1 MSSTCSRP
9 MTDARAPSAHPDN
22 PGNPAHPAH
31 PGRLRDMDLRVSYH
45 PDNCADVIAE
55 FYAPALSR
63 GVRYDRTTY
72 KFSGAGLAAA
82 AGGLA
87 GFLRNGGK
95 MRLICD
101 RETDR
106 ETMRA
111 LIEGGKD
118 AAQALGDPAA
128 ALNDIS
134 PDDLP
139 ARDHL
144 KLVAWLVKQG
154 RLEVR
159 IALHD
164 GGIFHQKLGMIEDAA
179 GDKVALDGSVNESL
193 GGWRDNSESLSVFSS
208 WEDARRAEDIERR
221 FALLWEGK
229 SQSTK
234 VIPLPRSY
242 DDYLRDIAPP
252 DADIARIVRRYG
264 HGAPP
269 PEDPRAAQMR
279 RTGWENIY
287 KQLETNPDATLNTI
301 PAELWPHQLSFW
313 RKRVAAPVDRALIA
327 DEVGLGKTAQ
337 AAALLKT
344 RLNQRRVKRYLI
356 MTPRAAMLQWQ
367 TELRRKF
374 NIVVPMLERR
384 AGRYALVYPD
394 GVAPDQDAGA
404 DAAQALLETQGCLV
418 SYQWARRNIAAFK
431 TPGLRYDMAII
442 DEAHNARFENVDND
456 KRRSPNRFLELLRGL
471 THITDGLLLLTA
483 TPMQLNE
490 SELWALLRLL
500 YPRAWGDADYRY
512 FYADPADSASAEPD
526 DASRADWWQRRAAF
540 HQFHHAHRALAVRP
554 PDADMDI
561 PARMIW
567 GENRQWIAENLTDA
581 RMRESLAYMR
591 RNSPA
596 KLGMSRHT
604 RDLLKRYQERGLLNA
619 MVPSRAAY
627 PVPIA
632 MSAAEQ
638 ALYNSIER
646 LVKICYKGQAAS
658 GNRAAIGFINT
669 VYYKRL
675 GSSPYAFAQ
684 TVRNALA
691 RRAAPDEI
699 DRDDVDAL
707 DMVDGDIR
715 LEAIDADPEAIAAL
729 RRAEAAATA
738 LLGKDGKLA
747 ALHAE
752 LAKLRRKRHKKI
764 IVFTQFKDTL
774 EYLLE
779 RLPKDIPVAPLYG
792 GDGADFPDPRE
803 TRLKRFNAQDE
814 GILLCTETA
823 SESLNLQFC
832 SAVIN
837 YDVPWNPM
845 TLEQRIGRVDRIG
858 QARAQVEAVNL
869 FYEHSVERRAYQ
881 AMEERLK
888 GITSHIGWY
897 RPILHNKVTELIRRA
912 QSGDMDL
919 ADADIRQMLDNA
931 LSEPP
936 GFDIDSVNS
945 DLERAPEPRGGLTMA
960 DLVGALTNPALLPVG
975 WSAVPA
981 GAAHWHLTK
990 PDGSQYRVAV
1000 DRAAHEYAGGRVE
1013 FWAPGSPAF
1022 PTRADALG

>member
-1 MSSTCSRP
+1 
-9 MTDARAPSAHPDN
+9 MTDARAPSAPPDN
-22 PGNPAHPAH
+22 PGA
-31 PGRLRDMDLRVSYH
+31 GRLRDMNLRVSYH

-63 GVRYDRTTY
+63 GIRYDRATFM
-72 KFSGAGLAAA
+72 FSGKALAAA
-82 AGGLA
+82 AAGLA

-101 RETDR
+101 RETNPSI
-106 ETMRA
+106 MRA
-111 LIEGGKD
+111 LIEGRID
-118 AAQALGDPAA
+118 ATEALGDPAA
-128 ALNDIS
+128 ALNDIDA
-134 PDDLP
+134 DDLP
-139 ARDHL
+139 SQDHL

-154 RLEVR
+154 RLEVK
-159 IALHD
+159 IALHPT
-164 GGIFHQKLGMIEDAA
+164 GIYHQKLGVIEDAA
-179 GDKVALDGSVNESL
+179 GDKVTFSGSVNESL
-193 GGWRDNSESLSVFSS
+193 AGWRDNSEWLPVYSS
-208 WEDARRAEDIERR
+208 WDAPDYAVEVERA
-221 FALLWEGK
+221 FANLWEGK
-229 SQSTK
+229 SQNTK
-234 VIPLPRSY
+234 VIPLPPSY
-242 DDYLRDIAPP
+242 DDYINNIAPSN
-252 DADIARIVRRYG
+252 ADIVQIIRRYG
-264 HGAPP
+264 AQP
-269 PEDPRAAQMR
+269 PEDESVKTRRAN
-279 RTGWENIY
+279 GWKYIY
-287 KQLETNPDATLNTI
+287 DQLEKNPDATLNTI

-313 RKRVAAPVDRALIA
+313 RKRVSAGIDRALIA

-344 RLNQRRVKRYLI
+344 RLNQRRVNRYLI

-384 AGRYALVYPD
+384 SGRYALVYPD
-394 GVAPDQDAGA
+394 GVAPDQDAGV
-404 DAAQALLETQGCLV
+404 DAAQALQAAPGCLV
-418 SYQWARRNIAAFK
+418 SYQWARRNSDAFAN
-431 TPGLRYDMAII
+431 PSLRYDMAII
-442 DEAHNARFENVDND
+442 DEAHNARFENVSNET
-456 KRRSPNRFLELLRGL
+456 RRRPNRFLELLRRL

-483 TPMQLNE
+483 TPMQLHE
-490 SELWALLRLL
+490 SELWALLMLL
-500 YPRAWGDADYRY
+500 YPRAWGDADYRQ
-512 FYADPADSASAEPD
+512 FYADLDDSD
-526 DASRADWWQRRAAF
+526 DPSHADWWQRRAAF
-540 HQFHHAHRALAVRP
+540 HQFHHAHRALNVRP

-561 PARMIW
+561 PNRMIW

-581 RMRESLAYMR
+581 RMRESLAVMR
-591 RNSPA
+591 QSAPA

-604 RDLLKRYQERGLLNA
+604 RDLLKRYQERGLLDA
-619 MVPSRAAY
+619 MVPSRVAN

-632 MSAAEQ
+632 MSDAER
-638 ALYNSIER
+638 ALYQSIPR

-675 GSSPYAFAQ
+675 GSSPHAFAQ

-691 RRAAPDEI
+691 RRAAPEDP
-699 DRDDVDAL
+699 DDYDDDVL
-707 DMVDGDIR
+707 DFVDRDIR
-715 LEAIDADPEAIAAL
+715 LAPIDADPEAIDAL
-729 RRAEAAATA
+729 RRAESAAAE

-774 EYLLE
+774 DYLLK
-779 RLPKDIPVAPLYG
+779 RLPQSAHVTPLYG
-792 GDGADFPDPRE
+792 GDSADFTDPRE
-803 TRLKRFNAQDE
+803 TRLQRFNEQDE

-832 SAVIN
+832 SAVVN

-858 QARAQVEAVNL
+858 QRREQVEAVNL

-912 QSGDMDL
+912 QSDNPNI
-919 ADADIRQMLDNA
+919 ADYEIRRILDSA
-931 LSEPP
+931 LSAAP

-945 DLERAPEPRGGLTMA
+945 DLERATAPRSDLTMA
-960 DLVGALTNPALLPVG
+960 ALTEALRDPALLPAG

-981 GAAHWHLTK
+981 GVDHWHLTK
-990 PDGSQYRVAV
+990 PDGSQYRVTTG
-1000 DRAAHEYAGGRVE
+1000 RAAHEYAGGRVE

-1022 PTRADALG
+1022 PTKAEALA

>member
-1 MSSTCSRP
+1 
-9 MTDARAPSAHPDN
+9 MTDARAPSAHPAT
-22 PGNPAHPAH
+22 PGNPAQPGN
-31 PGRLRDMDLRVSYH
+31 PGRLRDMNLRVSYH

-63 GVRYDRTTY
+63 GIRYDRATFM
-72 KFSGAGLAAA
+72 FSGKALAAA
-82 AGGLA
+82 AAGLA
-87 GFLRNGGK
+87 GFLRNGGR

-111 LIEGGKD
+111 VIEGSQD

-128 ALNDIS
+128 ELADIA
-134 PDDLP
+134 PDDIRAL
-139 ARDHL
+139 DHL
-144 KLVAWLVKQG
+144 KLLAWLVKQG

-159 IALHD
+159 IALHP

-179 GDKVALDGSVNESL
+179 GDKLALDGSVNESL

-208 WEDARRAEDIERR
+208 WEDAPRAEDIERR
-221 FALLWEGK
+221 FANLWEGK
-229 SQSTK
+229 SQRTK
-234 VIPLPRSY
+234 VIPLPPSY

-269 PEDPRAAQMR
+269 PEDPRAAETR
-279 RTGWENIY
+279 RIGWQNIY
-287 KQLETNPDATLNTI
+287 DQLEKNPDATLNTI

-313 RKRVAAPVDRALIA
+313 RKRVSAGIDRALIA

-344 RLNQRRVKRYLI
+344 RINQRRVNRYLI

-384 AGRYALVYPD
+384 ASRYALVYPD

-404 DAAQALLETQGCLV
+404 HAAQALQATPGCLV
-418 SYQWARRNIAAFK
+418 SYQWARRNSDAFK
-431 TPGLRYDMAII
+431 SPNLRYDMAII
-442 DEAHNARFENVDND
+442 DEAHNARFTQID
-456 KRRSPNRFLELLRGL
+456 KLRPNRFLQLLGRL
-471 THITDGLLLLTA
+471 THKTDGLLLLTA
-483 TPMQLNE
+483 TPMQLHE
-490 SELWALLRLL
+490 DELWALLMLL
-500 YPRAWGDADYRY
+500 YPDAWRIADYNH
-512 FYADPADSASAEPD
+512 FYSQPADTD
-526 DASRADWWQRRAAF
+526 DPTRADWWQRREMYR
-540 HQFHHAHRALAVRP
+540 QFHAAYDSLAARP
-554 PDADMDI
+554 PDADMDV
-561 PARMIW
+561 PNRMIW

-581 RMRESLAYMR
+581 RMRESLARMR
-591 RNSPA
+591 QSAPA

-604 RDLLKRYQERGLLNA
+604 RDLLKRYQEQGLLDA
-619 MVPSRAAY
+619 MVPSRVAN

-632 MSAAEQ
+632 MSDAER
-638 ALYNSIER
+638 ALYQSIPR

-675 GSSPYAFAQ
+675 GSSPHAFAQ

-691 RRAAPDEI
+691 RRAAPEDP
-699 DRDDVDAL
+699 DDYDDDVL
-707 DMVDGDIR
+707 DFVDRDIR
-715 LEAIDADPEAIAAL
+715 LAPIDADPEAIDAL
-729 RRAEAAATA
+729 RRAESAATA
-738 LLGKDGKLA
+738 LLGKDGKLS
-747 ALHAE
+747 ALHTE

-779 RLPKDIPVAPLYG
+779 RLPQSAHVTPLYG
-792 GDGADFPDPRE
+792 GDSADFPDPRE
-803 TRLKRFNAQDE
+803 TRLRRFNEQDE

-832 SAVIN
+832 SAVVN

-858 QARAQVEAVNL
+858 QRRDQVEAVNL

-912 QSGDMDL
+912 QSDNPNI
-919 ADADIRQMLDNA
+919 ADDEIRRILDGA
-931 LSEPP
+931 LSAAP
-936 GFDIDSVNS
+936 GFDIDSINS
-945 DLERAPEPRGGLTMA
+945 DLERAPAPRSDLTMA
-960 DLVGALTNPALLPVG
+960 ALAEALTNPALLPAG

-981 GAAHWHLTK
+981 GVAHWHVTK
-990 PDGSQYRVAV
+990 PDGSQYRVTTV
-1000 DRAAHEYAGGRVE
+1000 RAAHEYAGGRVE

-1022 PTRADALG
+1022 PTRAEALG

>member
-1 MSSTCSRP
+1 
-9 MTDARAPSAHPDN
+9 MTDARAPSAHPDQ
-22 PGNPAHPAH
+22 PGS
-31 PGRLRDMDLRVSYH
+31 PGARLRDMNLRVSYH

-63 GVRYDRTTY
+63 GIRYDRTTY
-72 KFSGAGLAAA
+72 MFSGAGLAAA
-82 AGGLA
+82 AAGLA

-101 RETDR
+101 RQTDR

-111 LIEGGKD
+111 VIEGSQD

-128 ALNDIS
+128 ELADIA
-134 PDDLP
+134 PDDIRAL
-139 ARDHL
+139 DHL
-144 KLVAWLVKQG
+144 KLLAWLVKQG

-159 IALHD
+159 IALHP
-164 GGIFHQKLGMIEDAA
+164 GGIFHQKLGMLEDAA
-179 GDKVALDGSVNESL
+179 GDKLALDGSVNESL

-208 WEDARRAEDIERR
+208 WEDAPRAEDIERR
-221 FALLWEGK
+221 FANLWEGK
-229 SQSTK
+229 SQRTK
-234 VIPLPRSY
+234 VIPLPPSY

-269 PEDPRAAQMR
+269 PEDPRAAETR
-279 RTGWENIY
+279 RIGWQNIY
-287 KQLETNPDATLNTI
+287 DRLEKNPDATLNTI

-313 RKRVAAPVDRALIA
+313 RKRVSAGIDRALIA

-344 RLNQRRVKRYLI
+344 RLNQRRVSRYLI

-384 AGRYALVYPD
+384 SGRYALVYPD

-404 DAAQALLETQGCLV
+404 HAAQALQAAPGCLV
-418 SYQWARRNIAAFK
+418 SYQWARRNSDAFK
-431 TPGLRYDMAII
+431 NPSLRYDMAII
-442 DEAHNARFENVDND
+442 DEAHNARFENVSNET
-456 KRRSPNRFLELLRGL
+456 RRRPNRFLELLRGL
-471 THITDGLLLLTA
+471 TDITDGLLLLTA
-483 TPMQLNE
+483 TPMQLHE
-490 SELWALLRLL
+490 SELWALLMLL
-500 YPRAWGDADYRY
+500 YPRAWSDSDYRY
-512 FYADPADSASAEPD
+512 FYSQPD
-526 DASRADWWQRRAAF
+526 DSDDPTRADWWQRRAAF
-540 HQFHHAHRALAVRP
+540 HQFHHAHRALNVRP

-561 PARMIW
+561 PNRMIW

-581 RMRESLAYMR
+581 RMRESLAVMR
-591 RNSPA
+591 QSAPA

-604 RDLLKRYQERGLLNA
+604 RDLLKRYQERGLLDA
-619 MVPSRAAY
+619 MVPSRVAN

-632 MSAAEQ
+632 MSDAER
-638 ALYNSIER
+638 ALYQSIPQ

-715 LEAIDADPEAIAAL
+715 LEAIDADPEAIDAL
-729 RRAEAAATA
+729 RRAEAAATE
-738 LLGKDGKLA
+738 LLGKDGKLR

-779 RLPKDIPVAPLYG
+779 RLPQSAHVTPLYG
-792 GDGADFPDPRE
+792 GDAADFSDPRE
-803 TRLKRFNAQDE
+803 TRLQRFNEQDE

-858 QARAQVEAVNL
+858 QRRDQVEAVNL

-912 QSGDMDL
+912 QSDNPNI
-919 ADADIRQMLDNA
+919 ADDEIRRILDGA
-931 LSEPP
+931 LSAAP
-936 GFDIDSVNS
+936 GFDIDRVNS
-945 DLERAPEPRGGLTMA
+945 DLERAPAPRSDLTM
-960 DLVGALTNPALLPVG
+960 DALATALQTPALLPAG
-975 WSAVPA
+975 WSAIPA

-990 PDGSQYRVAV
+990 PDGSQYRVTTG
-1000 DRAAHEYAGGRVE
+1000 RAAHEYAGGRVE

-1022 PTRADALG
+1022 PTRAEALG